1 MADFHHLSVQSVDGV
16 TVVQVLTPK
25 LSDSLTVSE
34 FQDELL
40 EVIESE
46 LPTKVVISFKGVL
59 HCSTA
64 IINGLLRA
72 KKRLLAHE
80 GSLRLCGMDEVVR
93 DAYRMLHLD
102 GTVFD
107 IDDKLEE
114 SLAAFA
120 DQGGGDV

>member
-1 MADFHHLSVQSVDGV
+1 MPDYQHFSVRLVDGV
-16 TVVQVLTPK
+16 TVVQVITPK

-40 EVIESE
+40 DMIDTDRP
-46 LPTKVVISFKGVL
+46 LRVVVSFKGVQ

-64 IINGLLRA
+64 VINGLLRA
-72 KKRLLAHE
+72 KKRLLVAD
-80 GSLRLCGMDEVVR
+80 GSLRLCGMIEVIR

-102 GTVFD
+102 GTVFE
-107 IDDKLEE
+107 IDETLEA

-120 DQGGGDV
+120 G

>member
-1 MADFHHLSVQSVDGV
+1 MADFQHFSVQLVDDV
-16 TVVQVLTPK
+16 AVVQVLAPK

-40 EVIESE
+40 GMIETDQPKK
-46 LPTKVVISFKGVL
+46 LVVSFKGVL

-72 KKRLLAHE
+72 KKQLLVGD
-80 GSLRLCGMDEVVR
+80 GSLRLCGMSEVIR

-107 IDDKLEE
+107 IDDTLEE

-120 DQGGGDV
+120 E

>member
-1 MADFHHLSVQSVDGV
+1 MPDFQHLSVKIVDDV
-16 TVVQVLTPK
+16 SVVQVLTPK

-40 EVIESE
+40 EMIDADR
-46 LPTKVVISFKGVL
+46 PQRVVISFNGVQ

-64 IINGLLRA
+64 VINGLLRA
-72 KKRLLAHE
+72 KKRLVTE
-80 GSLRLCGMDEVVR
+80 GGSLRLCAMTEVIR

-107 IDDKLEE
+107 IDDTLEDALKAL
-114 SLAAFA
+114 SS
-120 DQGGGDV
+120 